1 MQVYA
6 QEELISSYSTSKVA
20 SLAGVHK
27 DTLLRWLRRGLVQ
40 EPKRNRH
47 GWRSFSNKDLQD
59 IIAFAQCPHIASAV
73 SESNEFIYK
82 SKKLTVLEEI
92 DWDFVGAKTNYLTH
106 SIHPYPAK
114 FIPQI
119 PNALI
124 QELSSI
130 GDTVGDIF
138 CGSGTTL
145 VEALTL
151 KRNAVG
157 VDANPLACLI
167 AQSKTTICT
176 EEEIQALL
184 TLAQRAKHMS
194 DSIQSYG
201 INSLFPTP
209 SFQSNGWRP
218 STSNHDFWFDL
229 HVTEELAEILDWC
242 KRIDSHNSKQLALT
256 AFSSI
261 IVSVSKQDSDTRYV
275 RRNKDILPGD
285 TFRRFAKAV
294 EQIAHASMEYSELV
308 EDRFKCDIISKNL
321 LSYPKIPLLDLMVCS
336 PPYPNAYSYHLY
348 HRTRMMW
355 LQMDQPRFKKEEIGS
370 HRKYSNPS
378 SKGASVETFRT
389 EFEFIMKWL
398 SKTLKKNGYACFV
411 VGNSTLKRKLID
423 NADLISRTGQD
434 SGFIEVARINR
445 TMQSTKKSFN
455 PSHGKIKT
463 EQILILQNQAE
474 P

>member
-6 QEELISSYSTSKVA
+6 AKNIIASYSTANVA

-27 DTLLRWLRRGLVQ
+27 DTLLRWLKKGVVR
-40 EPKRNRH
+40 EPQRNRH

-59 IIAFAQCPHIASAV
+59 IIAFVQSPESIKTV
-73 SESNEFIYK
+73 SEPNDFIYK
-82 SKKLTVLEEI
+82 SQKISVLEEI
-92 DWDFVGAKTNYLTH
+92 DWDFAGAKTNYLTH

-124 QELSSI
+124 QELSSV

-167 AQSKTTICT
+167 AQSKTSICT

-184 TLAQRAKHMS
+184 NLAQKSKHTC

-201 INSLFPTP
+201 NNCLFPTP

-218 STSNHDFWFDL
+218 STSNHDFWFDR

-242 KRIDSHNSKQLALT
+242 KKIDFPNSKQLSLT

-261 IVSVSKQDSDTRYV
+261 IVSVSRQDSDTRYV
-275 RRNKDILPGD
+275 RRIKDILPGD
-285 TFRRFAKAV
+285 TFKRFAKAV

-308 EDRFKCDIISKNL
+308 EDRFKCEIISENL
-321 LSYPKIPLLDLMVCS
+321 LSFPKIPLLDLMVCS

-378 SKGASVETFRT
+378 SKAAGVETFRT
-389 EFEFIMKWL
+389 EFDFILKWL
-398 SKTLKKNGYACFV
+398 SQNLKRNGYACFV
-411 VGNSTLKRKLID
+411 VGNSTLRGKLID
-423 NADLISRTGQD
+423 NASLISQAGQAN
-434 SGFIEVARINR
+434 GFVEVARINR
-445 TMQSTKKSFN
+445 TMQSSKKSFN
-455 PSHGKIKT
+455 PSHGRIKT
-463 EQILILQNQAE
+463 EQILILQNRE
-474 P
+474 NL